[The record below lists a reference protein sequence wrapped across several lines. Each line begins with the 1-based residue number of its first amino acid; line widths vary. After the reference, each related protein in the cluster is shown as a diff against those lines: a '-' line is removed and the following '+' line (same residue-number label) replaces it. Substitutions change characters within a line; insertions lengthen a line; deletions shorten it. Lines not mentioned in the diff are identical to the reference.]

1 MIYRKLTDAFA
12 PITAQPF
19 RSGYREY
26 SPCDALKPYIRCFWT
41 SVDQGGRLIIPDL
54 CADVIFDIESSEAF
68 FCGVSD
74 ESFVSHRLTETFG
87 IRFYSWTAALFA
99 EDSLHETINGG
110 FELSSHFRRLEKEL
124 APKLACAKT
133 VKQRIKLSEEF
144 LINNLKERH
153 CGLFTE
159 ALGEI
164 ITMRGIC
171 TLGDISK
178 KLHVSGRQL
187 ERVFSEYSGL
197 SPKKASMLIRYQFL
211 WRDILSERDFN
222 AADKASEYG
231 YADQSHMLNDFRK
244 FHMVYPKRAKEIALN
259 NVAFLQD
266 NFTVK

>member
-41 SVDQGGRLIIPDL
+41 SANQGGRLIIPDL
-54 CADVIFDIESSEAF
+54 CADVIFDIESNEAL

-99 EDSLHETINGG
+99 EDSLHGTINGG
-110 FELSSHFRRLEKEL
+110 FELGGHFRKLEKEL
-124 APKLACAKT
+124 APKLSYVKT
-133 VKQRIKLSEEF
+133 VNERIALSEKF
-144 LINNLKERH
+144 LVNNLKERH

-164 ITMRGIC
+164 ITMRGVC

-178 KLHVSGRQL
+178 KLHVSSRQL

-197 SPKKASMLIRYQFL
+197 SPKKASMLIRYQCL
-211 WRDILSERDFN
+211 WRDILSDRDFN

-231 YADQSHMLNDFRK
+231 YTDQSHLLKDFRR
-244 FHMVYPKRAKEIALN
+244 FHMVYPKQAKEIAIN
-259 NVAFLQD
+259 DVAFLQD
-266 NFTVK
+266 SSAEK

>member
-41 SVDQGGRLIIPDL
+41 SVNQGGRLIIPDL
-54 CADVIFDIESSEAF
+54 CADVIFDIESNEAF

-99 EDSLHETINGG
+99 EDSLHGTINGG
-110 FELSSHFRRLEKEL
+110 FELGGHFRKLEKEL
-124 APKLACAKT
+124 APQLAYAT
-133 VKQRIKLSEEF
+133 STEQRIALSEKF
-144 LINNLKERH
+144 LVNNLKERQ

-164 ITMRGIC
+164 ITMRGVC
-171 TLGDISK
+171 TLGDIAK
-178 KLHVSGRQL
+178 KLHVSSRQL

-197 SPKKASMLIRYQFL
+197 SPKKASMLIRYQCL

-231 YADQSHMLNDFRK
+231 YTDQSHLLKDFRR
-244 FHMVYPKRAKEIALN
+244 FHMVYPKQAKEIAIN
-259 NVAFLQD
+259 DVAFLQD
-266 NFTVK
+266 SSAEK